1 MLKRVFIAALVV
13 LALMVVIKDGRLLRT
28 TGLIASCSVV
38 TTAADGTQLEE
49 CRPGKIEG
57 AHNLSSQGCTD
68 AGAAGREEYW
78 RCPAPVVASQ
88 VGR

>member
-1 MLKRVFIAALVV
+1 MLKRVFIAAALV

-38 TTAADGTQLEE
+38 TTAADGTQLEN
-49 CRPGKIEG
+49 CRPGVLEG
-57 AHNLSSQGCTD
+57 AHNLSAQGCTD
-68 AGAAGREEYW
+68 AGSAGHDEYW